1 MADAEAGALFSLVSP
16 EAYIGAFVQNG
27 IRRDARALSELR
39 PLVLSS
45 NPFVPSAV
53 VGSSMVQLGATRMCC
68 AVQLQIGAPA
78 NLPNEGEVIFEVT
91 LGPLCSHKYDQRGKP
106 DDAYEL
112 ESLLASA
119 FTRNK
124 RVLDLSQ
131 LCIVQDKHVFKL
143 IVQIVCLSHAGNIQ
157 DAAVL
162 AATYALR
169 SVKLPDIEFAQG
181 IGGGGDAIPRPV
193 SDPTNSKGRP
203 LKLLASPVSVT
214 LCLFQRS
221 LLVDPDQEEAQ
232 VAHGVFR
239 CVLLEDGHICHLA
252 HHSAKGGG
260 FSKEDLA
267 QAVALCSGAASQIRA
282 SLETPLP

>member
-1 MADAEAGALFSLVSP
+1 MAEDAEQGALFSLINP

-27 IRRDARALSELR
+27 IRRDARTLSELR
-39 PLVLSS
+39 TLVLSS
-45 NPFVPSAV
+45 NPFVSNAAGV

-68 AVQLQIGAPA
+68 AVQLQIGAPT
-78 NLPNEGEVIFEVT
+78 NLPSEGEVSFEVT

-119 FTRNK
+119 FTKNN

-169 SVKLPDIEFAQG
+169 SVKLPEIEFAQG
-181 IGGGGDAIPRPV
+181 ISGDAIPRPV
-193 SDPTNSKGRP
+193 SDPTNTRARP

-239 CVLLEDGHICHLA
+239 CVLLEDGHICHLV
-252 HHSAKGGG
+252 HHSAKGSG
-260 FSKEDLA
+260 FSTEDLA

-282 SLETPLP
+282 FL